1 MASGETAET
10 VTATE
15 PMDMMEVIPTSVED
29 VSQLW
34 MQVQGVVTDWGIKVL
49 AAVAIFIIG
58 RWVAMAVRKG
68 VRRMMEKGGVD
79 PIIIGF
85 VGSIVYIAL
94 LAFVVIAALGQL
106 GIQTTSFIAIL
117 GAAGLAVGLAL
128 QGSLANFAAGFL
140 MIIFRPFKVG
150 DFVEAAGVAG
160 VVKDMQIFTTTM
172 KTGDNKTIIIP
183 NAKISGD
190 NIINYSAEENRR
202 VDMTVGVAYDADLS
216 KVRDV
221 LNDII
226 SKDERIMADPAPLI
240 VVGELADSSVNFIVR
255 VWTRTGDYWAVN
267 FDMNETIKNRFD
279 EAGIGIP
286 FPQRDIHIVSGSA
299 A

>member
-1 MASGETAET
+1 MEPGETAET
-10 VTATE
+10 VTTVN
-15 PMDMMEVIPTSVED
+15 PVDVMEVIPTSVED
-29 VSQLW
+29 VSELW
-34 MQVQGVVTDWGIKVL
+34 LQVQDLATDWGIKVL
-49 AAVAIFIIG
+49 AALAIFVIG
-58 RWVAMAVRKG
+58 RWVAMALRRG
-68 VRRMMEKGGVD
+68 VRRVMEKGEVD
-79 PIIIGF
+79 HIIVGF

-106 GIQTTSFIAIL
+106 GIQTTSFIAVL

-150 DFVEAAGVAG
+150 DFIEGAGVAG
-160 VVKDMQIFTTTM
+160 VVKEIQIFTTTL
-172 KTGDNKTIIIP
+172 KTGDNKIIIIP

-190 NIINYSAEENRR
+190 NITNYSAEETRR

-226 SKDERIMADPAPLI
+226 SKDERILSDPPTQVA
-240 VVGELADSSVNFIVR
+240 VAELADSSVNFIVR
-255 VWTRTGDYWAVN
+255 VWTKSADYWGVK
-267 FDMNETIKNRFD
+267 FDATETIKNRFD
-279 EAGIGIP
+279 EEGIGIP